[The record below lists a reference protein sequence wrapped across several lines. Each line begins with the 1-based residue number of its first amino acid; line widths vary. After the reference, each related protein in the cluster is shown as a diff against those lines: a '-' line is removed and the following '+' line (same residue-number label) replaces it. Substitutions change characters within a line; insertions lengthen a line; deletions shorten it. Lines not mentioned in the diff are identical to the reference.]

1 MIEKKGKEIAEM
13 ILIKLEDLLKE
24 YNLNISEVSD
34 ATGIARSTLTPLVN
48 NPETV
53 KGLKIETIDTLC
65 DFFGISL
72 DELLEFKQ
80 EKLKYFIQT
89 YWYNDDFN
97 KYTFLFGKKIGSKIR
112 YSLLQINIT
121 GFSFDNRYDKGAMAI
136 AETTFFTKEKTEEFL
151 ESVDDPPE
159 FTSFPDKKIIESD
172 TYKQPDKNIKIITK
186 IIFDLIKD
194 KIIQIELFKK
204 ASVAYFKILWEINQ
218 KHSKRKL
225 EFIYDISTSE
235 VSEYED
241 KIINPSELNRH

>member
-80 EKLKYFIQT
+80 EKSKYF
-89 YWYNDDFN
+89 
-97 KYTFLFGKKIGSKIR
+97 S
-112 YSLLQINIT
+112 
-121 GFSFDNRYDKGAMAI
+121 
-136 AETTFFTKEKTEEFL
+136 
-151 ESVDDPPE
+151 
-159 FTSFPDKKIIESD
+159 
-172 TYKQPDKNIKIITK
+172 
-186 IIFDLIKD
+186 
-194 KIIQIELFKK
+194 
-204 ASVAYFKILWEINQ
+204 
-218 KHSKRKL
+218 
-225 EFIYDISTSE
+225 
-235 VSEYED
+235 
-241 KIINPSELNRH
+241 